1 MAITSVENGTVT
13 TDGSEQTIGSAQ
25 TADAAYTGY
34 LDMTNNAGG
43 DTIVIKIKVRIAG
56 SDDRVVIKDP
66 FTGAHSDEPLY
77 HFPPITSTENFTWT
91 IEKTGGTNRAYTYR
105 LYKIT

>member
-1 MAITSVENGTVT
+1 MAVSSIQDGSIT
-13 TDGSEQTIGSAQ
+13 TDGSEQTIGSAI
-25 TADAAYTGY
+25 TDDAAYTGY

-56 SDDRVVIKDP
+56 TDDRVMIKDT
-66 FTGAHSDEPLY
+66 FTGSQDEPLY

-105 LYKIT
+105 VYKVE

>member
-1 MAITSVENGTVT
+1 MAVTSVENGTVT

-34 LDMTNNAGG
+34 LDMTNNASG

-56 SDDRVVIKDP
+56 SDDRVMIKDT
-66 FTGAHSDEPLY
+66 FVGAQDEPLY

-91 IEKTGGTNRAYTYR
+91 IENRWNKQGVY
-105 LYKIT
+105 I

>member
-25 TADAAYTGY
+25 TTDGAYTGY
-34 LDMTNNAGG
+34 LDMTNSTSGE
-43 DTIVIKIKVRIAG
+43 TIVIKIKVRIAG
-56 SDDRVVIKDP
+56 SDDRVVVKDT
-66 FTGAHSDEPLY
+66 FAGAQADEPLY
-77 HFPPITSTENFTWT
+77 HFPPVTSTENFTWT

-105 LYKIT
+105 LYRIT

>member
-1 MAITSVENGTVT
+1 MAISSIQNGTVT
-13 TDGSEQTIGSAQ
+13 TDGSEQTIGSVV
-25 TADAAYTGY
+25 TDDAAFTGY

-56 SDDRVVIKDP
+56 TDDRVMIKDT
-66 FTGAHSDEPLY
+66 FVGAQDEPLY
-77 HFPPITSTENFTWT
+77 HFPPITSSENFTWT

-105 LYKIT
+105 LYQVV